1 MNITNNDITIAEL
14 NKIFKD
20 MDDNNKEG
28 AMYSTKDWVDLLIQ
42 VEDEGEGEGHQ
53 G

>member
-1 MNITNNDITIAEL
+1 MNMNNDDITITIAEL

-28 AMYSTKDWVDLLIQ
+28 AMYSTKDWIDLLIQ
-42 VEDEGEGEGHQ
+42 VEDEEG
-53 G
+53 

>member
-1 MNITNNDITIAEL
+1 MSMNITNDDDITIEEL

-28 AMYSTKDWVDLLIQ
+28 SMYSTKDWIDLLIQ
-42 VEDEGEGEGHQ
+42 VEDEDRQ